1 MKIYIVLANW
11 GSQDQVEGCYKS
23 KPDAEERLLEVK
35 DSADWAVIEEH
46 DLIN

>member
-1 MKIYIVLANW
+1 MKIYIILANW
-11 GSQDQVEGCYKS
+11 GGQDQIEGCYTLKIN
-23 KPDAEERLLEVK
+23 AEERLSEVK

>member
-11 GSQDQVEGCYKS
+11 GGQDQVEGCYKC
-23 KPDAEERLLEVK
+23 KPDAEERLSEVK

-46 DLIN
+46 YLD